1 MNATQYADAYYHVAA
16 EFMFTHDEFFGRSR
30 RQPLAL
36 CRQIGMY
43 LARKNTTASLAD
55 IGAAFGR
62 RGYDT
67 VIWARKRVVDQMT
80 VSRKMRGYINGI
92 EQSVK
97 NNLIKC
103 CH

>member
-1 MNATQYADAYYHVAA
+1 MSATQYADAYYHVAA
-16 EFMFTHDEFFGRSR
+16 EFMFTHDEFFGKSR
-30 RQPLAL
+30 KQPLAL

-67 VIWARKRVVDQMT
+67 VIWAGKRVADQMT
-80 VSRKMRGYINGI
+80 ISRQMRTYIEGI
-92 EQSVK
+92 EESVK
-97 NNLIKC
+97 II
-103 CH
+103 